1 MSMEE
6 IVAKFRRAAEEY
18 NKGNI
23 DAYTKF
29 TNEVIAPDAVRHRP
43 PWPDAKGLETFK
55 QGADVLT
62 QGFSDVKSDIED
74 IIGEGNAIAW
84 RYTMRMKHT
93 GESQMFP
100 GPPTG
105 KDLVLK
111 GAWFFKVKND
121 KIVEVFNYTDWL
133 GAYQQLGITPPMGQQ

>member
-1 MSMEE
+1 MSIKE
-6 IVAKFRRAAEEY
+6 ITEKYRRAIEER
-18 NKGNI
+18 NKGNLKE
-23 DAYTKF
+23 Y
-29 TNEVIAPDAVRHRP
+29 NEFLNVIAPDAVFHRF
-43 PWPDAKGLETFK
+43 PWPDAKGVETWK
-55 QGADVLT
+55 QGAAGLT
-62 QGFSDVKSDIED
+62 QGFSDVESEFED

-121 KIVEVFNYTDWL
+121 KIVEVFNYTDLL
-133 GAYQQLGITPPMGQQ
+133 GAYQQLGIMPPMGQQ